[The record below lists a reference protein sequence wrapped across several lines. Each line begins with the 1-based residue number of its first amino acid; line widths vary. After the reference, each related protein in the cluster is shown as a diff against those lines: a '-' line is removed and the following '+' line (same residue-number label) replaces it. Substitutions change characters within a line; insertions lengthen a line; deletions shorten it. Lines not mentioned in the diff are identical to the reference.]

1 MEKNNSRTIALFG
14 GTRGVGLEC
23 LKILI
28 KAGNYKVNVLARNP
42 KVLEEFIKD
51 SKDVNVIKGDV
62 MNENNVEE
70 VLKDSEVV
78 INCLGSTG
86 LSDNLDICSKGTEV
100 ILRVMKKLK
109 IKKILT
115 CSSLGVGDSYDQC
128 SYMTRL
134 VIWGILS
141 KVIADKDIQENMI
154 KKSGLDFIIVRPP
167 RLMDWGFTGKY
178 RIGYDISGGK
188 VSRSD
193 VADWIIKNLFSDE
206 FLNKTPSIVSN

>member
-1 MEKNNSRTIALFG
+1 
-14 GTRGVGLEC
+14 
-23 LKILI
+23 
-28 KAGNYKVNVLARNP
+28 
-42 KVLEEFIKD
+42 
-51 SKDVNVIKGDV
+51 

-154 KKSGLDFIIVRPP
+154 KKSLMSQNKKRFILAYLLKGNKLFKSDFFEY
-167 RLMDWGFTGKY
+167 L
-178 RIGYDISGGK
+178 
-188 VSRSD
+188 
-193 VADWIIKNLFSDE
+193 LFNNPE
-206 FLNKTPSIVSN
+206 